1 MVKKTEPLVNVS
13 SPNYSSKLSRALAWY
28 HAEID
33 KKEARGY
40 IRNLVIQ
47 KHGRDILSIFDK
59 ISDKEINITM
69 GWVARLVTN
78 GSVLDTKHL
87 SMLDEYTEKLL
98 KTTNL
103 VTVSPLV
110 EKPSIQSRIKDKTK
124 EHLGELEHQLD
135 LVVTEQATVD
145 LRQIL
150 LAKNIPAIY
159 HENISVWIKRKASEF
174 ISVYESDDPYVKE
187 AYGNL
192 NKRKLTHTIKQLS
205 AWLEALNTVSQH
217 KKANRTPRK
226 KKVKPPTVQVAKIK
240 YLKVYETF
248 NSVNPVELVGASQV
262 WLYNTKYKK
271 LSVYRTDS
279 SQGIQVKGTTLQN
292 YDPEQCEQKVIRNP
306 IEVLTNVLQS
316 GKVKLR
322 TLLSSIKT
330 KCTPVTGKVNE
341 DTLILRVIK

>member
-13 SPNYSSKLSRALAWY
+13 STSYSSDLSRALSWY
-28 HAEID
+28 HSEID

-40 IRNLVIQ
+40 IRNFVIQ

-59 ISDKEINITM
+59 ISEKEINITM
-69 GWVARLVTN
+69 GWVARLVSN
-78 GSVLDTKHL
+78 GNVLDTKHI
-87 SMLDEYTEKLL
+87 SMLNTYIDKLL

-103 VTVSPLV
+103 VTASSSID
-110 EKPSIQSRIKDKTK
+110 KPSIQSRIKDKTK
-124 EHLGELEHQLD
+124 EHLGELEYQLD
-135 LVVTEQATVD
+135 LIVTEQATVD

-150 LAKNIPAIY
+150 LAKNIPTIY

-174 ISVYESDDPYVKE
+174 ISVYESNDSYVKE
-187 AYGNL
+187 AYSNL
-192 NKRKLTHTIKQLS
+192 NKRKLTHIIKQLS
-205 AWLEALNTVSQH
+205 VWLEALNTVSQH
-217 KKANRTPRK
+217 KKANRAPRK

-240 YLKVYETF
+240 YQKMFETI

-279 SQGIQVKGTTLQN
+279 SQGIQVKGSTLQN
-292 YDPEQCEQKVIRNP
+292 YDPEQCEQKTIRNP
-306 IEVLTNVLQS
+306 IDVLKDILQS

-322 TLLSSIKT
+322 TILSSIKT
-330 KCTPVTGKVNE
+330 KSTPVNGKVNE
-341 DTLILRVIK
+341 NTLILRVIK